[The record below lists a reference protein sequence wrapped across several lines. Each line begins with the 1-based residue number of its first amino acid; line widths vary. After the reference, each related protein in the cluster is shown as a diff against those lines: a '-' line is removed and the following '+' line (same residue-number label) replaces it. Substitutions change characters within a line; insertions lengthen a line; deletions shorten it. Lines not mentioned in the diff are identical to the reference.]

1 MALPQI
7 TITEAALVADP
18 ELRYA
23 NNGNSVT
30 NFRVACNSRRKN
42 PQTDQW
48 EDGDTTFLSVSAFG
62 GLGEN
67 VAARFKKGQRV
78 NITGQLKQ
86 REYEKDG
93 QRRTVYEVTA
103 NSVAEPVSRFN
114 DDNSVGQP
122 QQPAQQGF
130 QQAQN
135 NMQNTFGSMEQAPF

>member
-7 TITEAALVADP
+7 TITEATLVADP

-42 PQTDQW
+42 QQTGQW
-48 EDGDTTFLSVSAFG
+48 EDGDTTFLSVSAWG

-67 VAARFKKGQRV
+67 LAADFKKGQKITV
-78 NITGQLKQ
+78 TGQLKQ
-86 REYEKDG
+86 RDYEKDG
-93 QRRTVYEVTA
+93 VKRTAYEV
-103 NSVAEPVSRFN
+103 VASEAAAPVSRFN
-114 DDNSVGQP
+114 DNGGSQKQP
-122 QQPAQQGF
+122 QQGF

-135 NMQNTFGSMEQAPF
+135 NMQSTFGSMEQAPF

>member
-7 TITEAALVADP
+7 TITEATLVADP

-42 PQTDQW
+42 QQTGQW
-48 EDGDTTFLSVSAFG
+48 EDGDTTFLSVSAWG

-67 VAARFKKGQRV
+67 IAADFKKGQKITV
-78 NITGQLKQ
+78 TGQLKQ
-86 REYEKDG
+86 RDYEKDG
-93 QRRTVYEVTA
+93 VKRTAYEV
-103 NSVAEPVSRFN
+103 VASEAAAPVSRFN
-114 DDNSVGQP
+114 DNGGSQKQP
-122 QQPAQQGF
+122 QQGF

-135 NMQNTFGSMEQAPF
+135 NMQSTFGSMEQAPF